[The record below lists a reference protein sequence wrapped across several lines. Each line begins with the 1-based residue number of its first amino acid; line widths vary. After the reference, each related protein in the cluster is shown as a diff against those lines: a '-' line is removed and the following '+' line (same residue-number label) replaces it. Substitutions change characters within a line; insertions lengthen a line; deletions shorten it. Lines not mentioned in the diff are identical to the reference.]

1 MDDYFNSKYYAA
13 NKLGDKCRNL
23 VKRNMPTEYMY
34 SSSIYEG
41 FKTFYDT
48 FDSELTGLVLCL
60 MDSED
65 VKYEKEM
72 QRLACEYALKMT
84 VRYSIVAYGLPENPF
99 TSTTHEHMIESEC
112 KELNMKYIPYEKDKE
127 EIYKELLV
135 GLNMDERKQALWAL
149 CKVYFTKAVKDLE
162 KAHVCCNVNWH
173 TAVYFYEHEFKPA
186 DIKIDVNNWAKIA
199 YLTTLTNK
207 LIDKYIDTDRDV
219 QVSTKQ
225 MLDKA
230 HEHVNKYMGECGMDF
245 GFKVVDIAFTG
256 VHHN

>member
-1 MDDYFNSKYYAA
+1 M
-13 NKLGDKCRNL
+13 LL
-23 VKRNMPTEYMY
+23 VKQSMPAEWECSSNIYM
-34 SSSIYEG
+34 G
-41 FKTFYDT
+41 FKKLYDEFHLKLVT
-48 FDSELTGLVLCL
+48 ISLLLQDSGDARYLT
-60 MDSED
+60 
-65 VKYEKEM
+65 EM
-72 QRLACEYALKMT
+72 QKVSCEYAFKMT
-84 VRYSIVAYGLPENPF
+84 IRKNIIDYGLLENPQVN
-99 TSTTHEHMIESEC
+99 STVEQLVESAC
-112 KELNMKYIPYEKDKE
+112 KRKELKYTSYVKEKE
-127 EIYKELLV
+127 EFYKQLLSELSM
-135 GLNMDERKQALWAL
+135 NERKLALWAL

-162 KAHVCCNVNWH
+162 KVHICCNVDWK
-173 TAVYFYEHEFKPA
+173 TAVYFYEHEFKSA

-256 VHHN
+256 VQHN